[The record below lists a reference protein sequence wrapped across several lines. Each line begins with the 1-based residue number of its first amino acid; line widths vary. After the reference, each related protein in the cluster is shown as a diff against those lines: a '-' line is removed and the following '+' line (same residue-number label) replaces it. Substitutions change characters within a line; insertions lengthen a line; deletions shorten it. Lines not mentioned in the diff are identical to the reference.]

1 MAVLKVKT
9 KGDFTSSMSFL
20 RRLTRTDFASKLR
33 EYGDQG
39 VLALYRA
46 TPYDTGETARS
57 WRYVIE
63 QSKGKVT
70 ISWVND
76 NAPQGVQVAVLIQYG
91 HATKNGGWVEG
102 IDYINPALAPIFE
115 EIRDKL
121 WKEVT
126 DK

>member
-1 MAVLKVKT
+1 MSVIKIRE
-9 KGDFTSSMSFL
+9 KGDFNNSMSFL

-33 EYGDQG
+33 EYGEYG
-39 VLALYRA
+39 VLMLYRA
-46 TPYDTGETARS
+46 TPYDTGETARA

-63 QSKGKVT
+63 QAPDRVT

-76 NAPQGVQVAVLIQYG
+76 HAPRGVQVAILLQYG

-102 IDYINPALAPIFE
+102 IDYINPALAPVFE
-115 EIRDKL
+115 MIKDNL

-126 DK
+126 AK